1 MGLCTRSP
9 SAVLCHV
16 TTLIVLLSAVACT
29 GTEEALV
36 GPTEQDQ
43 VAPSDMR
50 GCSGKCASLTV
61 SPSSLVL
68 TVGVSEQLSATLS
81 DTYRKRSGSLLWSS
95 SDSLLAKVSPA
106 GKVTALAPG
115 AVVVTASA
123 QGIKGNASITIRSI
137 PGDSLP
143 GDSLPGDSLPGD
155 TLPGGSPP
163 APTPPDSALPM
174 VTGVTLDPAAANV
187 QTGATQQFS
196 AKVTWSDSLTHP
208 FTLVWSA
215 TGGSIS
221 SVGSYV
227 AGTTPGTYRVIAAT
241 GGKADTASVTITAPP
256 PTITSLSL
264 APATTS
270 IQTGATQQFTAKVTW
285 SDSLTHPFT
294 LTWSATGG
302 TISNTGSYA
311 AGSTAGTYRVIAATG
326 VKADTA
332 TVTITA
338 PAPTPVPS
346 APLVSELPRVYLD
359 TRYPAL
365 AGRTINVSAGG
376 NLQAAINT
384 ALPGDEIVLQA
395 GATFSG
401 NFTLP
406 GKTGTGWIVIK
417 SGGTLPPVGTRITPA
432 SAAQLAKIITP
443 NTNYA
448 IAATGNVG
456 FYRLVGLEI
465 SGPPGGSTNQIVM
478 LGLGNQTAA
487 QTPHDLTFDRVW
499 IHGGASVEMGTCVE
513 LNSASTAIID
523 SYIDNCHSNIL
534 TDGGYGIRGGNGPGP
549 YKIVN
554 NYIAGSGLNIFF
566 GGVDPSVA
574 GLVPSDI
581 EIRRNYLFK
590 PASWKGVWKVKNILE
605 SKNSQRV
612 LVEGN
617 VLDGSWRDG
626 QDGVAI
632 NLKSSNQNGA
642 CTWCV
647 TQDWTLRYNKIR
659 NAGYGAVVSANPTP
673 NMPAVLAKRITFA
686 HNVFDRLN
694 QGVYTGYTNNTG
706 LFLYFGGAVQDL
718 VADHNTVITS
728 SGVGAVKWAHL
739 GPFSRFR
746 FTNNVVVRGA
756 GGVFGCAADPS
767 GCGGE
772 GSVALN
778 TYAPGGTFAGNAI
791 IGALAGSYPAGN
803 FFPTSLTATG
813 FANPGG
819 YDWTLTSAS
828 PLKSKGTDG
837 TDPGADIPAVEATT
851 QGVAPN

>member
-1 MGLCTRSP
+1 MNFGVRAHPIALSCTI
-9 SAVLCHV
+9 
-16 TTLIVLLSAVACT
+16 TLLILLSPACT
-29 GTEEALV
+29 ASEQNFIEPSESPRLV
-36 GPTEQDQ
+36 IT
-43 VAPSDMR
+43 
-50 GCSGKCASLTV
+50 
-61 SPSSLVL
+61 PSSAILA
-68 TVGVSEQLSATLS
+68 VGASAQLSAAWSDRPTVDSALS
-81 DTYRKRSGSLLWSS
+81 WSS
-95 SDSLLAKVSPA
+95 SDSSLATVSPA
-106 GKVTALAPG
+106 GLVTGVSPG
-115 AVVVTASA
+115 AVTVTASND
-123 QGIKGNASITIRSI
+123 G
-137 PGDSLP
+137 
-143 GDSLPGDSLPGD
+143 
-155 TLPGGSPP
+155 
-163 APTPPDSALPM
+163 
-174 VTGVTLDPAAANV
+174 
-187 QTGATQQFS
+187 
-196 AKVTWSDSLTHP
+196 
-208 FTLVWSA
+208 
-215 TGGSIS
+215 IS
-221 SVGSYV
+221 SDV
-227 AGTTPGTYRVIAAT
+227 
-241 GGKADTASVTITAPP
+241 
-256 PTITSLSL
+256 
-264 APATTS
+264 
-270 IQTGATQQFTAKVTW
+270 
-285 SDSLTHPFT
+285 
-294 LTWSATGG
+294 
-302 TISNTGSYA
+302 
-311 AGSTAGTYRVIAATG
+311 
-326 VKADTA
+326 
-332 TVTITA
+332 TVTIN
-338 PAPTPVPS
+338 PS
-346 APLVSELPRVYLD
+346 VELFSAAELPRVYLD

-851 QGVAPN
+851 QGVEAS